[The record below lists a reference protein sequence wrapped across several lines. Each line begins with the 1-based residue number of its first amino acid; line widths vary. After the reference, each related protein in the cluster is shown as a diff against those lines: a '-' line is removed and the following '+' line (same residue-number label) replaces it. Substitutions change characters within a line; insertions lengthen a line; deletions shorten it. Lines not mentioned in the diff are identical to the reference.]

1 MRTVLQKL
9 LHPGMSHLIRE
20 RGYSQVGGSVV
31 RAGDAANLRTAS
43 ALREAYGWPSDG
55 SAHVDVVRFEVPL
68 CANLAVPSQVER
80 PWPSYPL
87 GFLRPVGDDI
97 VPVWNMSTTR
107 YSPGAELW
115 RISDSG
121 EQEVLAVYRGA
132 AHGWAA
138 LQGQP
143 PVKEWHPSSRFFG
156 TRAVHEET
164 EYAAD
169 VHDDQV
175 DLTSY
180 VEPASADWSLAR
192 QGVWTKTVP
201 LAACTVYELDFT
213 AALGDVPLRVLEEH
227 NGVVRAQL
235 LADDPEVAGQ
245 LSAVMVDY
253 GVFEVSGI
261 PGTDLSDTK
270 LLANQLVG

>member
-9 LHPGMSHLIRE
+9 LHPGMSQLIRE
-20 RGYSQVGGSVV
+20 RGYSQVGGAVV
-31 RAGDAANLRTAS
+31 RAGDAKNLRTART
-43 ALREAYGWPSDG
+43 LGEAYGWPSDG
-55 SAHVDVVRFEVPL
+55 SGYVDVVRFEVPP
-68 CANLAVPSQVER
+68 CAILTVPQQVER

-87 GFLRPVGDDI
+87 GFLRPAGEEI
-97 VPVWNMSTTR
+97 IPVWNMTTTR

-115 RISDSG
+115 RITDTG
-121 EQEVLAVYRGA
+121 EQVILAVYRGA
-132 AHGWAA
+132 AHGWTA
-138 LQGQP
+138 LQGKP

-156 TRAVHEET
+156 TRAVYEET

-169 VHDDQV
+169 IRDDQV

-180 VEPASADWSLAR
+180 VEPASADWSQAR
-192 QGVWTKTVP
+192 LGVWTKAVQ
-201 LAACTVYELDFT
+201 LSACTVYELDFT
-213 AALGDVPLRVLEEH
+213 ASLRDVPLRVLEEH
-227 NGVVRAQL
+227 NGFVRAQL
-235 LADDPEVAGQ
+235 LTDDPETAGR

-261 PGTDLSDTK
+261 PGTDLADTK